1 MPAHCTGHKRPR
13 CRRLYSPA
21 PMSTPLPCPGC
32 ALCTVLS
39 KICLPGGVCWVKR
52 CCHPGGGC
60 FPAEGQLRPQSFVHG
75 RQGQRPSLRQTEHG
89 QCFRLVPAVRRRAD
103 SPVQNGA
110 LAPAEGQKACQFCG
124 VCVPGQPCRAAG
136 KFQRQR
142 RARVEPPRLTFAKER
157 TIQRQQSVQHRQTP
171 AGIREPG
178 TVLCILYLCNHLSAL
193 TIFLNS
199 RPRTSKLGY
208 RSKEALAGDRMM
220 MSPGFAAARASST
233 ACCILSA
240 C

>member
-1 MPAHCTGHKRPR
+1 M
-13 CRRLYSPA
+13 
-21 PMSTPLPCPGC
+21 PLPCPGC

-39 KICLPGGVCWVKR
+39 KNLPAGWGLLGKALLPPGRRVLPGRGTAAPTK
-52 CCHPGGGC
+52 
-60 FPAEGQLRPQSFVHG
+60 LRP
-75 RQGQRPSLRQTEHG
+75 RQAGQRPSLRQTEHG

-178 TVLCILYLCNHLSAL
+178 TALCILYLRNHLSAL

-220 MSPGFAAARASST
+220 ISPGFAAARASST